1 MLAFP
6 RILGE
11 PMPYSR
17 KFLHIFA
24 AVGLLQPVPITSSSG
39 AEQAISRQSDC
50 TRVGGK
56 LRPSGFK
63 PSDNLPYVCTYP
75 NSYDRKCKRQMK
87 DETAYYDIADKKCVS
102 EFMCEEWF
110 VC

>member
-1 MLAFP
+1 MS
-6 RILGE
+6 
-11 PMPYSR
+11 YSR
-17 KFLHIFA
+17 K
-24 AVGLLQPVPITSSSG
+24 LLIVLVATSTLQIAPITPSSG

-75 NSYDRKCKRQMK
+75 GSHDRKCKRQMK
-87 DETAYYDIADKKCVS
+87 DDTAYYDIADKKCVS

>member
-1 MLAFP
+1 MS
-6 RILGE
+6 
-11 PMPYSR
+11 YSR
-17 KFLHIFA
+17 NFILVFT
-24 AVGLLQPVPITSSSG
+24 AVGILNLAPITPSFG
-39 AEQAISRQSDC
+39 AEQAISRPSDC

-63 PSDNLPYVCTYP
+63 PSDNLPYVCTYAAA
-75 NSYDRKCKRQMK
+75 YDRKCKRQMK

-102 EFMCEEWF
+102 EFMCDEWF